1 MPDVLSREAGTHPVR
16 HLGVNLPEKIALGA
30 VLGIATGIVFGE
42 RASVLQPIGDAYG
55 AMLQIAVFRYLLS
68 SLMHSLGRLSPAMSR
83 QLLRAG
89 WAPFVALWL

>member
-1 MPDVLSREAGTHPVR
+1 MPDVLSREAGTHPGR
-16 HLGVNLPEKIALGA
+16 HLGVNLREKIVLGA

-55 AMLQIAVFRYLLS
+55 AMLQIAVFPYLLS
-68 SLMHSLGRLSPAMSR
+68 SLMHSLGRLSPVMSR